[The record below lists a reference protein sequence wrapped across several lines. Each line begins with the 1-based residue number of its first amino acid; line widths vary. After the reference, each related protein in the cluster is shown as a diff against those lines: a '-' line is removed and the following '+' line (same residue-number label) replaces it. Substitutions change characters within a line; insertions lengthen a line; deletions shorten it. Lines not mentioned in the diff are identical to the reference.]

1 MSNEIVAKRY
11 ASALFQI
18 ALEQESLQAF
28 EEDLKVVKQ
37 VFRSNPKLIAMLN
50 HPKISVN
57 EKKSLVQSGFASL
70 LNPAVL
76 NTLSLL
82 VDRNRIDVINEM
94 ADEFTR
100 LSNEKSGTEDGIV
113 YSVRIL
119 SNEEL
124 NELSVAFAK
133 KIGKKALRLEN
144 VIDQSLVGGV
154 KIRMG
159 NRIYDGSISG
169 KLERIERTL
178 VKRT

>member
-18 ALEQESLQAF
+18 ALEKESLQAF

-37 VFRSNPKLIAMLN
+37 VFEENPKLAAMLN

-57 EKKSLVQSGFASL
+57 EKKSLVQSGFAL

-82 VDRNRIDVINEM
+82 IDRNRVDVINEM

-124 NELSVAFAK
+124 NELSAAFAK

-154 KIRMG
+154 KIRIG